1 MSLYRYKKS
10 PDGLRQLVELWETLP
25 AARRQKIVDVSRGDD
40 PQMVELALSLLIS
53 FDDITKLPDL
63 ELAEVIGEAPARSTG
78 YAINGLPK
86 EIQDRFLRNSH
97 STKLAEIRDCVEST
111 GVSAVDRG
119 GGQVK
124 LIEVTRKLEREGK
137 IRFKKIPKMS

>member
-1 MSLYRYKKS
+1 MSLERYKKH

-25 AARRQKIVDVSRGDD
+25 ATRRQKLVEVSRSED
-40 PQMVELALSLLIS
+40 PTFVDQALSLLIS

-86 EIQDRFLRNSH
+86 EIQNRFLLNSH
-97 STKLAEIRDCVEST
+97 TSKRAEIRDCVELS
-111 GVSAVDRG
+111 GVSPIDRG

-137 IRFKKIPKMS
+137 IRFKKIQKMS